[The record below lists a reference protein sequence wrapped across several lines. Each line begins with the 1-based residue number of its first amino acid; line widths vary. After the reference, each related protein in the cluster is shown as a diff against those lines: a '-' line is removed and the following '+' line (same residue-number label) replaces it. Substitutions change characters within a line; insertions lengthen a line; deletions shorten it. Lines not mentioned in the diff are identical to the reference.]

1 MRKANVGPPVHIM
14 ASPVPHLLSTNEAP
28 IVNEELVIHS
38 YINKLSA
45 KALNIQRSS
54 CEKSHNAN
62 PPSSRIIR
70 VPGSRI
76 TLADL
81 RKSIY
86 THRRA
91 LSISRRIP
99 TELLVIIF
107 TLVTTQDDDEMAKPP
122 WMIAHTCRRW
132 RMIALATPALWRF
145 IEVRVV
151 EGMHHSLKNVMAL
164 THKLLKLSGAKPLQ
178 ITFHWNSIRF
188 NPLPIFNLL
197 ISHYKRWEVL
207 SLTSRRSP
215 PSLITNLT
223 DIHHNMPLLKS
234 VSLDFSSR
242 HNSLLY
248 MACKLLEVS
257 TCLEIVSL
265 NGVSPPHFNLDWGRL
280 KRFQS
285 SSCHPTII
293 STLINRSS
301 KLERLEYHHSDTIHP
316 SHLHV
321 QILPALTHLII
332 TYNSMD
338 SSRLLLRHL
347 SLPQLELLDI
357 HHPRDAHGI
366 FSSILLMLENSGRT
380 FRRSALGSNNV
391 TKAKTSLVTY
401 HPLRS
406 LSFESSRPTDA
417 CINSLAHLV
426 PDLQELSMPFP
437 EDNLFMA
444 FTTNGGI
451 KQTPFPNL
459 KSINIPLGSN
469 PVSALGDT
477 FRTFIAER
485 SGFNNDQ
492 SQSVIIGEQADSTAA
507 LDTPVTP
514 CCLESVKIIFGKKKD
529 CHNAIE
535 ILERVLNAT
544 RYSELWPEKSDDQN
558 HEQPGSCHPGIEEM
572 RSWTLRIANCARTIK
587 TEHRQLKEG
596 KLDLTWTSL
605 SPDRWKMQKCERV
618 QKKFE
623 KWFAELESYGQ
634 NIQDVRY
641 FYVSGRCT
649 VTPTCALFKFII
661 FSVSLFQCTVQ
672 CVISPD
678 CRCPEEWTA
687 WHIATPTL
695 GSKSSNLSLER
706 SPWWTNGRLCSWMT
720 SRIGG

>member
-54 CEKSHNAN
+54 CDKSHNAN
-62 PPSSRIIR
+62 PPSSRTIR
-70 VPGSRI
+70 IPGSRI

-86 THRRA
+86 AHRRT

-107 TLVTTQDDDEMAKPP
+107 TLVTTQDDDEMVKAP

-164 THKLLKLSGAKPLQ
+164 THKLLKLSGAEPLQ
-178 ITFHWNSIRF
+178 ITFHWSSIRF
-188 NPLPIFNLL
+188 DPLPIFNLL

-207 SLTSRRSP
+207 SLTSRRLP
-215 PSLITNLT
+215 PSLITDLT
-223 DIHHNMPLLKS
+223 DSCHNMPLLKS
-234 VSLDFSSR
+234 MSLDFSSLN
-242 HNSLLY
+242 NSLLY

-257 TCLEIVSL
+257 TCLENLSL
-265 NGVSPPHFNLDWGRL
+265 NGVSLPYLNLDWGRL

-285 SSCHPTII
+285 SSFCHPTII

-301 KLERLEYHHSDTIHP
+301 KLERLEYHLSETIHP
-316 SHLHV
+316 SLLHV

-338 SSRLLLRHL
+338 SSHLFLRHL
-347 SLPQLELLDI
+347 SLPQLVLLDI
-357 HHPRDAHGI
+357 RHPRVAHGI

-380 FRRSALGSNNV
+380 FRRTAVGSNNI
-391 TKAKTSLVTY
+391 TKAETSLVTY

-406 LSFESSRPTDA
+406 LSFESPRPTDTR
-417 CINSLAHLV
+417 INSLAQLV

-437 EDNLFMA
+437 EDHLFMP
-444 FTTNGGI
+444 FTTNGRI
-451 KQTPFPNL
+451 NQTPFPNL
-459 KSINIPLGSN
+459 KSINIPLGSTQ
-469 PVSALGDT
+469 VSALGDA

-485 SGFNNDQ
+485 SGFNNGQ
-492 SQSVIIGEQADSTAA
+492 SQSVTIGEQVPDSTAA
-507 LDTPVTP
+507 LDTPVTL
-514 CCLESVKIIFGKKKD
+514 CCLESVKIIFDKKKD

-535 ILERVLNAT
+535 ILERVMNAT
-544 RYSELWPEKSDDQN
+544 RYSDLWPGNTDDQN
-558 HEQPGSCHPGIEEM
+558 HEQPGFCHPGIEEM
-572 RSWTLRIANCARTIK
+572 RSWTFRVANCARTIK

-596 KLDLTWTSL
+596 KLDLTWTTL

-623 KWFAELESYGQ
+623 KWFAELEAYGQ

-649 VTPTCALFKFII
+649 PACALFKFIM
-661 FSVSLFQCTVQ
+661 FSVSLFQCTV
-672 CVISPD
+672 
-678 CRCPEEWTA
+678 
-687 WHIATPTL
+687 
-695 GSKSSNLSLER
+695 
-706 SPWWTNGRLCSWMT
+706 
-720 SRIGG
+720 

>member
-1 MRKANVGPPVHIM
+1 M
-14 ASPVPHLLSTNEAP
+14 
-28 IVNEELVIHS
+28 NEELVIHS

-54 CEKSHNAN
+54 SDKSHNAN

-86 THRRA
+86 THRMA
-91 LSISRRIP
+91 LSISRRMP

-107 TLVTTQDDDEMAKPP
+107 TLVTTQEDDEMVKPP

-132 RMIALATPALWRF
+132 RTIALATPALWRF
-145 IEVRVV
+145 IEVRLV

-178 ITFHWNSIRF
+178 ITFHWSAVRLD
-188 NPLPIFNLL
+188 PRPIFNLL

-207 SLTSRRSP
+207 SLTSRRLP
-215 PSLITNLT
+215 PPLIIDLTN
-223 DIHHNMPLLKS
+223 IHHNMPLLKS
-234 VSLDFSSR
+234 VSLDFSSPYNSDNSVLSMAR
-242 HNSLLY
+242 SLLE
-248 MACKLLEVS
+248 AS
-257 TCLEIVSL
+257 TCLENVSL
-265 NGVSPPHFNLDWGRL
+265 NGISLPYFNLDWGRL

-301 KLERLEYHHSDTIHP
+301 KLERLEYHQSDTIHP
-316 SHLHV
+316 SLLHV

-357 HHPRDAHGI
+357 RHPRDAHGI
-366 FSSILLMLENSGRT
+366 FSSILLMLENSSRT
-380 FRRSALGSNNV
+380 FRRSAPGSNNV
-391 TKAKTSLVTY
+391 TKAETSLVTY
-401 HPLRS
+401 HPLRF
-406 LSFESSRPTDA
+406 LSFESSRPTDTR
-417 CINSLAHLV
+417 INRLAHLV

-437 EDNLFMA
+437 EDHLFMP
-444 FTTNGGI
+444 FTTNRGI
-451 KQTPFPNL
+451 KQTPFPSL
-459 KSINIPLGSN
+459 KSINIPLGPN
-469 PVSALGDT
+469 PVSTLGDA

-485 SGFNNDQ
+485 SGFNNHQ
-492 SQSVIIGEQADSTAA
+492 SQNVIIGEQVPIETDSTAA
-507 LDTPVTP
+507 LDTSVTP
-514 CCLESVKIIFGKKKD
+514 CFLESVKIIFRKKKD
-529 CHNAIE
+529 CYDAIE
-535 ILERVLNAT
+535 LLERVMNKT
-544 RYSELWPEKSDDQN
+544 RYSDLWPENSDDQN
-558 HEQPGSCHPGIEEM
+558 HSSCHPGIEEM
-572 RSWTLRIANCARTIK
+572 RSWTFRIANCARAIK

-605 SPDRWKMQKCERV
+605 FPDRWKMQNCEKV

-623 KWFAELESYGQ
+623 KWFAELEAYGQ

-641 FYVSGRCT
+641 FYVSAPCT
-649 VTPTCALFKFII
+649 PACALFN
-661 FSVSLFQCTVQ
+661 S
-672 CVISPD
+672 
-678 CRCPEEWTA
+678 
-687 WHIATPTL
+687 
-695 GSKSSNLSLER
+695 
-706 SPWWTNGRLCSWMT
+706 
-720 SRIGG
+720 